1 MPGKAPE
8 NLSEC
13 LECFAVWLH
22 AEKGYSPNTIDSY
35 RRDLTEFTSFVGPE
49 IPVAEIETGRIRA
62 YVYSLNGKNKS
73 SSVARKL
80 SAMHTFFRF
89 LIKERILVQDPAA
102 TISRPKQGR
111 CMPVFLSVDEIFTL
125 LESPGADD
133 GFAARD
139 RAILEILYSTGMR
152 VAELAA
158 LDLHRLDFDEGMVR
172 VQGKGNRERLVPV
185 GRPAVEALRNYLPQ
199 REQLCRERAERG
211 LQPERHAIFLNGR
224 GSRLTTRSIERLVG
238 MYARRAGIAARV
250 TPHAL
255 RHSFATHL
263 LEMGADLRS
272 VQELLGHVSLSTT
285 QKYTHL
291 NLDHLTE
298 VYDRS
303 HPKARKQ
310 KIGQAHEE

>member
-1 MPGKAPE
+1 MTQN

-13 LECFAVWLH
+13 IERFAVWLH
-22 AEKGYSPNTIDSY
+22 AEKGYSPHTVDGY
-35 RRDLTEFTSFVGPE
+35 RRDLMELSSFMGQDLSISGV
-49 IPVAEIETGRIRA
+49 ETNRIRA
-62 YVYSLNGKNKS
+62 YVYSLNGRNKS

-80 SAMHTFFRF
+80 SAMRTFFRF
-89 LIKERILVQDPAA
+89 LIREELVARDPTA
-102 TISRPKQGR
+102 TIARPKQGR
-111 CMPVFLSVDEIFTL
+111 YIPVFLSVDEVFSL
-125 LESPGADD
+125 LEAPGTEDA
-133 GFAARD
+133 FAARD
-139 RAILEILYSTGMR
+139 RAIMEILYSTGMR

-158 LDLHRLDFDEGMVR
+158 LDLDRLDFEEGMVT

-185 GRPAVEALRNYLPQ
+185 GRPALEALQKYLPQ
-199 REQLCRERAERG
+199 REKLSRDRAGRG
-211 LQPERHAIFLNGR
+211 RPPEVRAIFLNGR

-238 MYARRAGIAARV
+238 MYAQRAGIAARV

-298 VYDRS
+298 VYDRA
-303 HPKARKQ
+303 HPKSRKQ
-310 KIGQAHEE
+310 KIGQ